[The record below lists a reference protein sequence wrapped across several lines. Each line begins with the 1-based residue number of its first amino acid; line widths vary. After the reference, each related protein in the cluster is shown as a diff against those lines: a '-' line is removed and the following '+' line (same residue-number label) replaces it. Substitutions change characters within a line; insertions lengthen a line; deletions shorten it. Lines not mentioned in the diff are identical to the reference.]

1 MTKKER
7 VLRTIGRKEI
17 DYLPSNVYFAS
28 PDSRLALQRAFS
40 MESGDALDA
49 FLENHLQITSTMDD
63 IFRFRGDHEF
73 LKKAEGSIFARVDW
87 VDGVLWD
94 RWGVGF
100 DINSDGV
107 CVVKHPLRGASDQE
121 IMRYEAPDPNVAG
134 NFTMAATDLA
144 KYSAEYLVLMSG
156 YGGIFERAWMLMGY
170 EELLMGL
177 ASDSPCVTALLEK
190 IARYKIAVAKKT
202 IQMGFEVG
210 HTGDDFGGQT
220 GLMFSRGMWLKHFK
234 PLYAGLWEEFK
245 SARLPIIHHSCG
257 NVTEIMGDFVDLGLD
272 VFEPVQNVMDFPRL
286 KREFGSHLTFWG
298 GIGTQSVLPFGTPQQ
313 VRHETKKVIEAL
325 GGGGGLIIS
334 PDQEIMA
341 DVPPANVVAYVE
353 TVRENRAKVLRK

>member
-1 MTKKER
+1 MLPQRRDSMTKKER

-73 LKKAEGSIFARVDW
+73 LKKAEGSIFAKVDW
-87 VDGVLWD
+87 ENGVLWD

-121 IMRYEAPDPNVAG
+121 IMRYRAPDPNVPG
-134 NFTMAATDLA
+134 NFTMASTDLA
-144 KYSAEYLVLMSG
+144 KYSDEYLVLMSG

-170 EELLMGL
+170 E
-177 ASDSPCVTALLEK
+177 
-190 IARYKIAVAKKT
+190 
-202 IQMGFEVG
+202 
-210 HTGDDFGGQT
+210 
-220 GLMFSRGMWLKHFK
+220 
-234 PLYAGLWEEFK
+234 
-245 SARLPIIHHSCG
+245 
-257 NVTEIMGDFVDLGLD
+257 
-272 VFEPVQNVMDFPRL
+272 
-286 KREFGSHLTFWG
+286 
-298 GIGTQSVLPFGTPQQ
+298 
-313 VRHETKKVIEAL
+313 
-325 GGGGGLIIS
+325 
-334 PDQEIMA
+334 
-341 DVPPANVVAYVE
+341 
-353 TVRENRAKVLRK
+353 